1 MKTEYGDLGG
11 VICPDCGHEVFR
23 ILGGRCVACNQ
34 KQDQRTEGDIEM
46 TAQLDGLKK
55 QMSRAR
61 KRKVR
66 DVDAYWKAQ
75 EGPS

>member
-1 MKTEYGDLGG
+1 M
-11 VICPDCGHEVFR
+11 FR
-23 ILGGRCVACNQ
+23 ILEGRCVACNH

-61 KRKVR
+61 KKAR
-66 DVDAYWKAQ
+66 DVDAYWKGQ